1 MSEFTLCKCKPLAFK
16 TLHLQSEQVKF
27 YAMAVTGSSS
37 LKRSKPNY
45 IYSVIGVAIVLFI
58 MGIMGWLFLNL
69 HSIGDNFK
77 EDIRISV
84 YLRTSD
90 KNAIGKVQQY
100 IASQPYAKNV
110 EYVNKEK
117 AKAIWNKENNE
128 EWAKILDVNPL
139 PESVDFF
146 AKADYVNPDSLA
158 NISATIENTFKN
170 EVADIQYP
178 KSLVTNLNERA
189 TKIGVIFLVMSI
201 ILCII
206 VIISIDNTIRLAMF
220 SNRFLIK
227 TKMPSYPKASFKS
240 GVNLFVCNH
249 KLNPSILSGVKHLNR
264 LENIVARQEWTSDQ
278 YGDGILL
285 DHDGHVIECIS
296 SNIFMR
302 IGKIIYTPKISHVGI
317 KGVTRGLVVQISDQ
331 LGFKVKELIGGIEWW
346 KFDGYATEGKKG
358 KEEGLKMRY
367 QETLSPAVINNTTE
381 VPLKLEVY
389 GN

>member
-1 MSEFTLCKCKPLAFK
+1 
-16 TLHLQSEQVKF
+16 LQSEQVKI
-27 YAMAVTGSSS
+27 YAMAVTGSTS

-158 NISATIENTFKN
+158 NISASIESTFKT

-227 TKMPSYPKASFKS
+227 TMQMVGATRSFISKPLVIRALINGLTS
-240 GVNLFVCNH
+240 AFISIVLLFGLIQWAGSQFPQIRTIQGAGND
-249 KLNPSILSGVKHLNR
+249 LLLFG
-264 LENIVARQEWTSDQ
+264 
-278 YGDGILL
+278 GI
-285 DHDGHVIECIS
+285 
-296 SNIFMR
+296 
-302 IGKIIYTPKISHVGI
+302 IIMGVGI
-317 KGVTRGLVVQISDQ
+317 SVFSTYRSVLK
-331 LGFKVKELIGGIEWW
+331 
-346 KFDGYATEGKKG
+346 Y
-358 KEEGLKMRY
+358 LKM
-367 QETLSPAVINNTTE
+367 
-381 VPLKLEVY
+381 KLDDLY
-389 GN
+389 

>member
-1 MSEFTLCKCKPLAFK
+1 
-16 TLHLQSEQVKF
+16 
-27 YAMAVTGSSS
+27 MAVNGSAS

-58 MGIMGWLFLNL
+58 MGIMGWLFINL

-90 KNAIGKVQQY
+90 KNAIGKIQQY
-100 IASQPYAKNV
+100 IANQPYAKNV
-110 EYVNKEK
+110 EYVDKEK
-117 AKAIWNKENNE
+117 AKTIWNKENNE
-128 EWAKILDVNPL
+128 DWAKILDVNPL

-146 AKADYVNPDSLA
+146 AKANYVNPDSL
-158 NISATIENTFKN
+158 NHISSVIESVFKT

-227 TKMPSYPKASFKS
+227 TMQMVGATRGFISKPLVVRALMNGLTSSFIALFLLFGLIQWAGLQFPQIKTMQ
-240 GVNLFVCNH
+240 GVGNDLLLFAGII
-249 KLNPSILSGVKHLNR
+249 ILG
-264 LENIVARQEWTSDQ
+264 
-278 YGDGILL
+278 
-285 DHDGHVIECIS
+285 
-296 SNIFMR
+296 
-302 IGKIIYTPKISHVGI
+302 VGI
-317 KGVTRGLVVQISDQ
+317 SVFSTYRSVV
-331 LGFKVKELIGGIEWW
+331 K
-346 KFDGYATEGKKG
+346 Y
-358 KEEGLKMRY
+358 LKM
-367 QETLSPAVINNTTE
+367 
-381 VPLKLEVY
+381 KLDELY
-389 GN
+389 

>member
-1 MSEFTLCKCKPLAFK
+1 
-16 TLHLQSEQVKF
+16 LQSEQVKI
-27 YAMAVTGSSS
+27 YAMAVTGSTS

-117 AKAIWNKENNE
+117 AKDIWNKENNE

-158 NISATIENTFKN
+158 NISATIENTFKT

-227 TKMPSYPKASFKS
+227 TMQMVGATRSFISKPLVIRALINGLTS
-240 GVNLFVCNH
+240 AFISIVLLFGLIQWAGSQFPQIRTIQGAGND
-249 KLNPSILSGVKHLNR
+249 LLLFG
-264 LENIVARQEWTSDQ
+264 
-278 YGDGILL
+278 GI
-285 DHDGHVIECIS
+285 
-296 SNIFMR
+296 
-302 IGKIIYTPKISHVGI
+302 IIMGVGI
-317 KGVTRGLVVQISDQ
+317 SVFSTYRSVLK
-331 LGFKVKELIGGIEWW
+331 
-346 KFDGYATEGKKG
+346 Y
-358 KEEGLKMRY
+358 LKM
-367 QETLSPAVINNTTE
+367 
-381 VPLKLEVY
+381 KLDDLY
-389 GN
+389 

>member
-1 MSEFTLCKCKPLAFK
+1 
-16 TLHLQSEQVKF
+16 LQSEQVKF
-27 YAMAVTGSSS
+27 NAMAVNGSAS

-58 MGIMGWLFLNL
+58 MGIMGWLFINL

-90 KNAIGKVQQY
+90 KNAIGKIQQY
-100 IASQPYAKNV
+100 IANQPYAKNV
-110 EYVNKEK
+110 EYVDKEK
-117 AKAIWNKENNE
+117 AKIIWNKENNE
-128 EWAKILDVNPL
+128 DWAKILDVNPL

-146 AKADYVNPDSLA
+146 AKANYVNPDSL
-158 NISATIENTFKN
+158 NQISSVIESEFKT

-227 TKMPSYPKASFKS
+227 TMQMVGATRGFIAKPLVVRALMNGLTSSFIALFLLFGLIQWAGIQFPQIKTMQ
-240 GVNLFVCNH
+240 GVGNDLLLFAGII
-249 KLNPSILSGVKHLNR
+249 ILG
-264 LENIVARQEWTSDQ
+264 
-278 YGDGILL
+278 
-285 DHDGHVIECIS
+285 
-296 SNIFMR
+296 
-302 IGKIIYTPKISHVGI
+302 VGI
-317 KGVTRGLVVQISDQ
+317 SVFSTYRSVV
-331 LGFKVKELIGGIEWW
+331 K
-346 KFDGYATEGKKG
+346 Y
-358 KEEGLKMRY
+358 LKM
-367 QETLSPAVINNTTE
+367 
-381 VPLKLEVY
+381 KLDELY
-389 GN
+389 